1 MAKTSNIPVTL
12 IEKSAYAETDFDS
25 LGFGD
30 AFSDH
35 MLLCDWAEGK
45 WKSPRIVPRG
55 PLNVD
60 PAALGLHYGQSVFEG
75 LKAYRGTAD
84 NRIRLFRPEKNVQRL
99 AASCNRLC
107 IPVPDPDQ
115 LIDWINSLV
124 SVEAKWIPAKFG
136 EALYIRPMIFAT
148 EGHLAVRPANRYTL
162 VIVVA
167 PVGQYFAQHGRP
179 LRVKAEDRYTRA
191 ASGGTGAAKTA
202 GNYGATLKPM
212 FEAASQG
219 FDQILWLDGDEH
231 AFAEEAGQMN
241 IFFRIGDEVITP
253 ELSGTILPGVT
264 RDSVLLLLN
273 QWGIKATAR
282 RISMAELRKA
292 AESQSLLEIFGAGTA
307 AVVVPVESIQYQDF
321 DIRACPPSANNLS
334 KRLFHSLLAIQHGQ
348 VDDTN
353 NWIQF
358 VDTQ

>member
-1 MAKTSNIPVTL
+1 MAKTGNIPVTL
-12 IEKSAYAETDFDS
+12 IDKSAHAETAFDS

-35 MLLCDWAEGK
+35 MLLCDWADGE
-45 WKSPRIVPRG
+45 WKSPRIVPRE
-55 PLNVD
+55 PLKVD

-84 NRIRLFRPEKNVQRL
+84 NRIRLFRPDRNAQRL

-107 IPVPDPDQ
+107 IPAPAPDQ
-115 LIDWINSLV
+115 LIDWISSLV
-124 SVEAKWIPAKFG
+124 AVEAKWIPEKFG

-148 EGHLAVRPANRYTL
+148 EGHLAVRPANQYTL
-162 VIVVA
+162 VIVAA
-167 PVGQYFAQHGRP
+167 PVGQYFAQYGRP
-179 LRVKAEDRYTRA
+179 VRVTAEDRYPRA
-191 ASGGTGAAKTA
+191 TPGGTGAAKTA

-241 IFFRIGDEVITP
+241 IFFRIGNEVITP

-264 RDSVLLLLN
+264 RDSVLSLLK

-292 AESQSLLEIFGAGTA
+292 TESENLLEIFGAGTA
-307 AVVVPVESIQYQDF
+307 AVVVPVDSIQYQDF
-321 DIRACPPSANNLS
+321 DIRARPPSANS
-334 KRLFHSLLAIQHGQ
+334 ISQRLFQSLLAIQHGQ

-358 VDTQ
+358 VDTE

>member
-12 IEKSAYAETDFDS
+12 IEQSAHAETAFDS

-35 MLLCDWAEGK
+35 MLLCDWADGE
-45 WKSPRIVPRG
+45 WKSPRIVPRK
-55 PLNVD
+55 PLKVD

-84 NRIRLFRPEKNVQRL
+84 NRIRLFRPDRNAQRL

-107 IPVPDPDQ
+107 IPAPDPAP
-115 LIDWINSLV
+115 LVDWIRSLV
-124 SVEAKWIPAKFG
+124 AVEAKWIPAKFG

-162 VIVVA
+162 VIIAA
-167 PVGQYFAQHGRP
+167 PVGQYFAQYGRP

-212 FEAASQG
+212 FEAASEG

-231 AFAEEAGQMN
+231 AYAEEAGQMN

-264 RDSVLLLLN
+264 RDSVLSLLK

-282 RISMAELRKA
+282 RISMVELRKA
-292 AESQSLLEIFGAGTA
+292 AEAENLLEIFGAGTA
-307 AVVVPVESIQYQDF
+307 AVVVPVGSIQYQDF
-321 DIRACPPSANNLS
+321 DIRACPPSANSLS
-334 KRLFHSLLAIQHGQ
+334 QRLFQSLLAIQHGQ

-358 VDTQ
+358 VDTE

>member
-12 IEKSAYAETDFDS
+12 IEKSAYAETAFDN
-25 LGFGD
+25 LGFGN

-35 MLLCDWAEGK
+35 MLLCDWAEGE
-45 WKSPRIVPRG
+45 WKSPRIVPRE
-55 PLNVD
+55 PLKVD

-75 LKAYRGTAD
+75 LKAYRGTDD
-84 NRIRLFRPEKNVQRL
+84 NRIRLFRPDRNAQRL

-107 IPVPDPDQ
+107 IPAPDPDQ
-115 LIDWINSLV
+115 LVDWIGSLV
-124 SVEAKWIPAKFG
+124 AVEAKWIPAKFG

-162 VIVVA
+162 VIIAA
-167 PVGQYFAQHGRP
+167 PVGQYFAQYGRP

-219 FDQILWLDGDEH
+219 FDQILWLDGVEH
-231 AFAEEAGQMN
+231 AFAEEAGHMN

-264 RDSVLLLLN
+264 RDSALSLLK
-273 QWGIKATAR
+273 QWGIKASAR
-282 RISMAELRKA
+282 RISMTELRKA
-292 AESQSLLEIFGAGTA
+292 AESENLLEIFGAGTA
-307 AVVVPVESIQYQDF
+307 AVVVPVGSIQYQDF
-321 DIRACPPSANNLS
+321 DICACPPSAGSLS
-334 KRLFHSLLAIQHGQ
+334 QRLFQSLLAIQHGQ
-348 VDDTN
+348 VDDKN

-358 VDTQ
+358 VDTE

>member
-1 MAKTSNIPVTL
+1 MAKTGNIPVTL
-12 IEKSAYAETDFDS
+12 IDKSAHAETAFDS

-35 MLLCDWAEGK
+35 MLLCDWADGE
-45 WKSPRIVPRG
+45 WKSPRIVPRE
-55 PLNVD
+55 PLKVD

-84 NRIRLFRPEKNVQRL
+84 NRIRLFRPDRNAQRL

-107 IPVPDPDQ
+107 IPAPGPDQ
-115 LIDWINSLV
+115 LIDWISSLV
-124 SVEAKWIPAKFG
+124 AVEAKWIPEKFG

-148 EGHLAVRPANRYTL
+148 EGHLAVRPANQYTL
-162 VIVVA
+162 VIVAA
-167 PVGQYFAQHGRP
+167 PVGQYFAQYGRP

-212 FEAASQG
+212 FEAASLG
-219 FDQILWLDGDEH
+219 FDQLLWLDGDEH

-241 IFFRIGDEVITP
+241 IFFRIGNEVITP

-264 RDSVLLLLN
+264 RDSVLSLLK

-282 RISMAELRKA
+282 RISMAELRKE
-292 AESQSLLEIFGAGTA
+292 AESENLLEIFGAGTA
-307 AVVVPVESIQYQDF
+307 AVVVPVDSIQYQDF
-321 DIRACPPSANNLS
+321 DIRARPPSANS
-334 KRLFHSLLAIQHGQ
+334 ISQRLFQSLLAIQHGQ

-358 VDTQ
+358 VDTE

>member
-1 MAKTSNIPVTL
+1 MAKTSNISVTL
-12 IEKSAYAETDFDS
+12 IEKSAHAETAFDN

-35 MLLCDWAEGK
+35 MLLCDWADGK
-45 WKSPRIVPRG
+45 WNAPRIVPRE
-55 PLNVD
+55 PLKVD

-84 NRIRLFRPEKNVQRL
+84 NRIRLFRPDRNAQRL
-99 AASCNRLC
+99 ATSCNRLC
-107 IPVPDPDQ
+107 IPAPDGDQ
-115 LIDWINSLV
+115 LIDWISSLV
-124 SVEAKWIPAKFG
+124 AVEAKWVPANFG

-162 VIVVA
+162 VIVAA
-167 PVGQYFAQHGRP
+167 PVGQYFAKYGRP

-212 FEAASQG
+212 FEAASEG
-219 FDQILWLDGDEH
+219 FDQILWLDGNEH

-241 IFFRIGDEVITP
+241 IFFRIGNEVVTP

-264 RDSVLLLLN
+264 RDSVLSLLE

-292 AESQSLLEIFGAGTA
+292 AESETLLEIFGAGTA
-307 AVVVPVESIQYQDF
+307 AVVVPVESIQYQDL
-321 DIRACPPSANNLS
+321 DIRACPPSANSLS
-334 KRLFHSLLAIQHGQ
+334 QRLFHSLLAIQHGQ
-348 VDDTN
+348 VDDAN
-353 NWIQF
+353 NWIHF
-358 VDTQ
+358 VDTE